1 MNNDFIFC
9 KMPEVTGKTA
19 PLFLYGED
27 GASILA
33 DRVYFSSVSYDR
45 RRSSDFFL
53 LLIRHAG
60 TAGNIKM
67 EKCFSVPL
75 PPFQNRGPG
84 KPRLGTFQDQHFK
97 KVSIFMMGTAP
108 FFIMISF

>member
-45 RRSSDFFL
+45 RRSSDFFH
-53 LLIRHAG
+53 LLIRHTG

-67 EKCFSVPL
+67 EKCFSVSF
-75 PPFQNRGPG
+75 PPFQNRRPG
-84 KPRLGTFQDQHFK
+84 KPRLGAFQNQHLK
-97 KVSIFMMGTAP
+97 KVSIIMMGTAP
-108 FFIMISF
+108 FFIMISL